1 MGIIG
6 TILVLIIIYMLSQ
19 IGSILNDIR
28 KELHEINNRDRFRL

>member
-19 IGSILNDIR
+19 IGNILNDIR